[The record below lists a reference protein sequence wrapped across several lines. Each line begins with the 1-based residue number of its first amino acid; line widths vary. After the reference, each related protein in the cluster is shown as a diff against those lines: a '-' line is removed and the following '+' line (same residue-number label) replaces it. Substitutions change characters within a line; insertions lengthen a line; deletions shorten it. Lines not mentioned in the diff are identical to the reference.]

1 MFLYIYRMSDLIT
14 YSYASPSSLLKGQQ
28 GDQLFLSNYS
38 EVQKKTSPCF
48 FWGRLKDP
56 HTTARCLIALSNV
69 VQSSFSLSPFEMA
82 KLKDPIVTAG
92 NEKIRFE
99 GFSHC
104 AGVYARVD
112 VLPDGHDGEF
122 IDTGTTNVDFNQPMI
137 SSLSRINKS
146 EHMLLSVGSKEV
158 SISAG
163 NRKVVERKVPL
174 PVKWIKGL
182 TSVQL
187 FLADT
192 EHRISLN
199 RMQALQLFQTLPSGT
214 VKTDYYLLVRGGRAQ
229 FTPVKSAEAVCVGGI
244 HRLKLIAPLLP
255 MADEL
260 KVFAHPDMQSTTWQL
275 YFGAL
280 RFSLTIS
287 RDSWRGFS
295 GEGAALEDLLEDIPQ
310 HWVELTD
317 NYSYAN
323 HEFNPTLFALE
334 EDIDIQKLSSITA
347 RLAAMGL
354 LGFDLDDNRFFYRQ
368 LPYKLERILSL
379 NPRLKDAEKLLEE
392 GKVEI
397 VENTS
402 DKLEA
407 RVQGSGVKH
416 VVIIEGEKSR
426 CTCTWFAKHQGER
439 GFCKHV
445 LAVKKM
451 SGS

>member
-38 EVQKKTSPCF
+38 EVQKKTNPCF
-48 FWGRLKDP
+48 FLGRLKDP

-69 VQSSFSLSPFEMA
+69 VQSSFSLSPFELA

-158 SISAG
+158 SINAG

-275 YFGAL
+275 YFGSV
-280 RFSLTIS
+280 RYSLTIS

-295 GEGAALEDLLEDIPQ
+295 GEGAALEDMLEDIPQ
-310 HWVELTD
+310 HWVDLTD
-317 NYSYAN
+317 KYSYAN

-334 EDIDIQKLSSITA
+334 EDIDMQKLSSITA
-347 RLAAMGL
+347 RLSAMGL
-354 LGFDLDDNRFFYRQ
+354 LGFDVDDNRFFYRQ

-439 GFCKHV
+439 GLCKHV

-451 SGS
+451 NGS

>member
-1 MFLYIYRMSDLIT
+1 MSDLIT
-14 YSYASPSSLLKGQQ
+14 YSYNTPSSLLKGQQ

-38 EVQKKTSPCF
+38 EVQKKTNPCF

-69 VQSSFSLSPFEMA
+69 VQSSFSLSPFELA

-92 NEKIRFE
+92 NKKIRFE

-137 SSLSRINKS
+137 SSLSRISKS

-199 RMQALQLFQTLPSGT
+199 RMQALQLFQSLPSGT

-275 YFGAL
+275 YFGAV

-295 GEGAALEDLLEDIPQ
+295 GEGAALEELLEDIPQ
-310 HWVELTD
+310 HWVDLTD

-334 EDIDIQKLSSITA
+334 EDIDMQKLSSITA
-347 RLAAMGL
+347 RLSAMGL
-354 LGFDLDDNRFFYRQ
+354 LGFDVDENRFFYRQ

-439 GFCKHV
+439 GLCKHV

-451 SGS
+451 NGS